1 MYLSKSVYFSQPGED
16 VPIDLNADKA
26 EADT

>member
-1 MYLSKSVYFSQPGED
+1 MYSTKSVYFSQSGKD